1 MNDVIVCPSILSANY
16 AILGREVA
24 DLEIAGA
31 DWIHVDVMDGNFVPQ
46 ITFGHGVVEAI
57 RPYTERPLDVHL
69 MVLDA
74 IRHIESFAKAG
85 ADIITVHAETE
96 KDLKKTVKAIRKLGV
111 RVGVSISPQT
121 SVDALLTVLDMVD
134 IVLIMTVNPGYGG
147 QKFIP
152 KCLDKIAKVRE
163 MCKRE
168 ELRIQV
174 DGGINANTVRQALD
188 CGADTLVAGS
198 AIFSAKNKASAI
210 SALRHG

>member
-1 MNDVIVCPSILSANY
+1 MFSV
-16 AILGREVA
+16 
-24 DLEIAGA
+24 
-31 DWIHVDVMDGNFVPQ
+31 FV
-46 ITFGHGVVEAI
+46 
-57 RPYTERPLDVHL
+57 
-69 MVLDA
+69 
-74 IRHIESFAKAG
+74 
-85 ADIITVHAETE
+85 
-96 KDLKKTVKAIRKLGV
+96 
-111 RVGVSISPQT
+111 
-121 SVDALLTVLDMVD
+121 MVD

-168 ELRIQV
+168 YLRIQV